1 MRITRKQLR
10 QIIKEALNESPISLA
25 PGIYF
30 AGIDIIGNLKHGF
43 VYYVDRDGEIWAA
56 HGGPE
61 TGNPMVHGQ
70 KLVKWWERHS
80 TSDLAKASYGPVTL
94 FKPPRD
100 GSDDTG
106 LATKISDLEAA
117 FERVPTG
124 LTYDGRQGPN
134 SNSVAA
140 FLWRSVT
147 DNPVNVSSSMFP
159 GINVEI

>member
-1 MRITRKQLR
+1 MGLT
-10 QIIKEALNESPISLA
+10 

-30 AGIDIIGNLKHGF
+30 AGIDIIANLKHGF
-43 VYYVDRDGEIWAA
+43 VYYIDRDKEIWAA

-61 TGNPMVHGQ
+61 TGNPMSPGQ
-70 KLVKWWERHS
+70 KLVKWWERHN
-80 TSDLAKASYGPVTL
+80 TSELARMSYGPVPL

-106 LATKISDLEAA
+106 LATKISDLKAA

-124 LTYDGRQGPN
+124 LTYNGRRGPN

-159 GINVEI
+159 GINVKI